1 MKDEEVRRIQLTGR
15 TTYIVS
21 LPKKWVLEMGL
32 KAGSQVLV
40 SRKGGSLII
49 TPKDLAKVKA
59 EPQEAV
65 LKISGSDNPDKIV
78 RAVIALYL
86 NGYSSIIVRSSD
98 QITQQQ
104 RNAISELM
112 RRRIVGT
119 EVISDSPREMVLK
132 VLVGHLE
139 LSLASALRRMYLV
152 TSSMFEGAIK
162 ALIDLD
168 KELAKSVVELDDEV
182 DRFGF
187 YIIRQL
193 KAAVQNSKVLEDIGL
208 ENPRECLGY
217 RVVVKFIERIADHAT
232 RIAKNVLLLNEKL
245 DDFVLKRASSMS
257 ILAKSLLE
265 KSMKSLFE
273 RNYDLAEE
281 VVSEARK
288 MALIEEETMKA
299 ITERS
304 GETFSSTI
312 KMILGDI
319 RRIGEYSG
327 DIAEVV
333 LNLNV
338 DKLLVT

>member
-104 RNAISELM
+104 RNAISELV

-187 YIIRQL
+187 YIVRQL

-288 MALIEEETMKA
+288 MASIEEETMKA